1 MFCSDIQNSSSKCRG
16 FQIHRLNTNHVCQ
29 SDSLCFNCTLS
40 EHFSKS
46 LFRIRNYKIELK
58 QSFENSFLIHNAIIQ
73 LEEIYACRF
82 DLRVF
87 VANLRISPEHTCTT
101 LYIITKFR
109 TLKDTQSS
117 LLEVVLYFFEG
128 IQFLA
133 TSHTMCTVGKYA
145 FLEPKIG
152 LLLKQLTLLLTYVVT
167 NDERNLTYSPHF
179 VVSSFSFLFF
189 FYSSAPVSTLSTLVF
204 LVCILWHQN

>member
-109 TLKDTQSS
+109 TLKDTR
-117 LLEVVLYFFEG
+117 VLYWKLFYISLKAFSS
-128 IQFLA
+128 QPRVTLCAQQVNMHFLNQ
-133 TSHTMCTVGKYA
+133 K
-145 FLEPKIG
+145 
-152 LLLKQLTLLLTYVVT
+152 
-167 NDERNLTYSPHF
+167 
-179 VVSSFSFLFF
+179 
-189 FYSSAPVSTLSTLVF
+189 
-204 LVCILWHQN
+204 LVCY